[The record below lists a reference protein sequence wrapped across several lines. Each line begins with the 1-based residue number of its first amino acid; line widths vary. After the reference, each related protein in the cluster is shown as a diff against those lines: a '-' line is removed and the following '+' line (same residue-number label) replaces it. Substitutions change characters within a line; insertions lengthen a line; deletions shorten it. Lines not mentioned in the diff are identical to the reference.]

1 MSDPK
6 RYHIIAD
13 CGWNEAEAPDG
24 EFVRYEDYKT
34 HLGILEA
41 VMKQERVWHKKTYEE
56 NRLLKS
62 RVEIINLF
70 AKALDSIISYGR
82 SMRDWGSIRIPLE
95 REITG
100 VYCVEAYDFYE
111 PPRVITIAEI
121 AKRYEEVEAQLK
133 EVQS

>member
-1 MSDPK
+1 MQEVQGGD
-6 RYHIIAD
+6 YI
-13 CGWNEAEAPDG
+13 
-24 EFVRYEDYKT
+24 RYEDYKT

-41 VMKQERVWHKKTYEE
+41 VIKQEREWHKKAYEE

-70 AKALDSIISYGR
+70 AKALNSIISLGH

-100 VYCVEAYDFYE
+100 IYCVEPYDFYE

-121 AKRYEEVEAQLK
+121 AKRYEEVEAQLEK
-133 EVQS
+133 YDR